1 MVMSWNIFIIFCV
14 LVSVLYGF
22 ILQRNKIVL
31 SLINVYIA
39 LAVVTVVGPGF
50 NNLIQKAGI
59 VMLNESISGRLFSLF
74 LTQTFLFISLIL
86 LLSLRA
92 EHAHAMSEVKVSHP
106 IILSFVYSVLFALIV
121 ASTIISFLSP
131 ELQANINSQSNI
143 IAWIMAQKSL
153 WIVLPV
159 ILMIVSSYFIVPEE

>member
-1 MVMSWNIFIIFCV
+1 
-14 LVSVLYGF
+14 
-22 ILQRNKIVL
+22 
-31 SLINVYIA
+31 
-39 LAVVTVVGPGF
+39 
-50 NNLIQKAGI
+50 
-59 VMLNESISGRLFSLF
+59 
-74 LTQTFLFISLIL
+74 
-86 LLSLRA
+86 
-92 EHAHAMSEVKVSHP
+92 
-106 IILSFVYSVLFALIV
+106 V

>member
-1 MVMSWNIFIIFCV
+1 MSWNIFIIFCV

-92 EHAHAMSEVKVSHP
+92 EHAHAMSEVKVAHP
-106 IILSFVYSVLFALIV
+106 IILSFIYSVLFALIV